1 MTVIDTHSH
10 WFPPEWID
18 LIEKEGAANG
28 AKIGR
33 NAKGQ
38 LTFQVPG
45 MPYTF
50 KNEYTDIEQRFK
62 AMEEAGVEMHVLS
75 LTSPTVYW
83 APPEFGLKL
92 SQVWNDKCSEIVMK
106 YPDRFI
112 GLASVPMQAPEL
124 AVKELERAAKLPGL
138 RGVYMATAING
149 VNLDDKSFFPVYAK
163 CEEVNWPIFLHPLNT
178 LGAERLSR
186 YHLRNLL
193 GNPYDTGVA
202 AASLIFGGVMDAFP
216 KLVVVLAHA
225 GGAFPALVGRMDH
238 GAAVRAEAK
247 LPKPPSQ
254 YVRRFYYDTITHNDQ
269 ILLNLIRQMGADR
282 IMLGSDHPADMSSA
296 RPADAVERLTE
307 LSRSERDLILGGNA
321 ERLLKVNRGRQEAR
335 SAA

>member
-1 MTVIDTHSH
+1 MPIIDTHTH
-10 WFPPEWID
+10 WFPQEWLD
-18 LIEKEGAANG
+18 LIEQEGAAHG

-38 LTFQVPG
+38 LTFEVPG

-50 KNEYTDIEQRFK
+50 KNEYTDIDQRFS
-62 AMEEAGVEMHVLS
+62 AMDEAGVEMHVLS

-83 APPEFGLKL
+83 APAAFGLKL
-92 SQVWNDKCSEIVMK
+92 SQVWNDRCSDIVMK
-106 YPDRFI
+106 YPERFV
-112 GLASVPMQAPEL
+112 GLATVPMQAPEL
-124 AVKELERAAKLPGL
+124 AVKELERASKLPGL

-149 VNLDDKSFFPVYAK
+149 VNLDDQTFFPVYAQ
-163 CEEVNWPIFLHPLNT
+163 CEAAHWPIFLHPLNT
-178 LGAERLSR
+178 LGAERMR
-186 YHLRNLL
+186 KYHLRNLL

-216 KLVVVLAHA
+216 DLTVVLAHA

-238 GAAVRAEAK
+238 GAAVRSEAK
-247 LPKPPSQ
+247 LPQPPSQ

-282 IMLGSDHPADMSSA
+282 IMLGSDHPADMGSA
-296 RPADAVERLTE
+296 RPADAVERLIE
-307 LSRSERDLILGGNA
+307 LSRSERDLIVGGNA
-321 ERLLKVNRGRQEAR
+321 QRLLKINGSYKQC
-335 SAA
+335 AAA